1 MILLLLVLWFFAT
14 PLKNIGVS
22 SSVGMMTFPTE
33 WENHPNVPNHQPTW
47 NIPVEIVVQSPS
59 LSNLFQWSNQSLI
72 GFSNGHNY
80 SRQLVNKVPLT
91 NKITG
96 SSCSHIFPRK
106 FYEIRHFS
114 SFSCH
119 FSGGTSPFGG
129 RSTKGFFRPQFFH
142 RGLFRRTSTCL

>member
-1 MILLLLVLWFFAT
+1 LGRPSEKDEFVSWDDDI
-14 PLKNIGVS
+14 PNIG
-22 SSVGMMTFPTE
+22 
-33 WENHPNVPNHQPTW
+33 ENNPNVPNHQPGW

-59 LSNLFQWSNQSLI
+59 LSNMFQWSNQSLI

-106 FYEIRHFS
+106 FYEIRHVS
-114 SFSCH
+114 SFSYIFPMKVYEICH
-119 FSGGTSPFGG
+119 FSGGISPFGG